1 MSSEVIGKLIT
12 DFNNLNEKC
21 VHLVEENQNL
31 QQENQ
36 ILKEKLQ
43 EKDKQLERLQEREKQ
58 YEKLEQ
64 HVKNLEKQKSEELQQ
79 LRQLEIISQ
88 NLHNNLGIL
97 GSDKND
103 GEQKNDIKI
112 TGEKNKFSTNKND
125 GHNNLGILAS
135 DKTKKNDIKIIEEKN
150 EFLTFLTSSNKNEQ
164 TNHIMDKPPT
174 LSLNNKDVNNSSEY
188 FLNFFDTKKNMEK
201 SKLYSNILVVIGLDF
216 GSISSAFSIYRVVEV
231 PNSSNYSWRLKDTSL
246 DYNNDYSMVVDN
258 SFLKYIYGN
267 AVELFKLHL
276 GGLPDNLKPKLPIE
290 YKKAITDYLKGIGKD
305 IKKEI
310 AGWSGVNYFEN
321 VLLVLTVPA
330 EYSEKDKDIMRECI
344 HNAKLIKNKSSEK
357 LQFITESE
365 AAAIYCT
372 KNELQKYN
380 LLFIGMTFIIVD
392 CGGNTTDISTHE
404 LVKNDLLQLSA
415 IRDFCGCTFID
426 DEFIKLLNVKFETHA
441 IDLLKKNKY
450 YKFRHVVDEYCQ
462 HVKRSFT
469 GDNTE
474 FYYTVDV
481 EKSAPDLLQYVSK
494 ETKEIMEENSWLID
508 LKYNDIKKMFDPF
521 IDRII
526 RLIHIQLSNNR
537 ETCSAIFLIGGFSK
551 NKYLQKRIKQEFY
564 NAVKIISVIDQPK
577 AAISHGAVDYGLL
590 LVNSN
595 LNKLGNEDISSSI
608 LKYTYGIRFNSNWKD
623 DDPPNRKS
631 SDGKISK
638 FISLVKRDTE
648 VTSDQIFTFNFKP
661 ESGQTHAKFEVYYT
675 NEESATYIDEPGMK
689 LLGVLNVDLPDAH
702 LDNRSINFGLTFS
715 PNKITA
721 FARNELNGQKFV
733 TKFCYQ

>member
-1 MSSEVIGKLIT
+1 MSSEVIGRLIT

-21 VHLVEENQNL
+21 VHLVEENQDLKQQNQNL

-43 EKDKQLERLQEREKQ
+43 EKDKQLEKLQERDKQ

-103 GEQKNDIKI
+103 NTDGEQKNDIKI

-125 GHNNLGILAS
+125 GHNNLGIHAS
-135 DKTKKNDIKIIEEKN
+135 DKTKKNDIKIIEEKK
-150 EFLTFLTSSNKNEQ
+150 EFSTFLTSNKNEQ
-164 TNHIMDKPPT
+164 TNHIMDKPPK

-246 DYNNDYSMVVDN
+246 EYNNDY
-258 SFLKYIYGN
+258 I
-267 AVELFKLHL
+267 
-276 GGLPDNLKPKLPIE
+276 
-290 YKKAITDYLKGIGKD
+290 
-305 IKKEI
+305 
-310 AGWSGVNYFEN
+310 
-321 VLLVLTVPA
+321 LTVPA

-404 LVKNDLLQLSA
+404 L
-415 IRDFCGCTFID
+415 
-426 DEFIKLLNVKFETHA
+426 
-441 IDLLKKNKY
+441 
-450 YKFRHVVDEYCQ
+450 
-462 HVKRSFT
+462 
-469 GDNTE
+469 
-474 FYYTVDV
+474 
-481 EKSAPDLLQYVSK
+481 
-494 ETKEIMEENSWLID
+494 
-508 LKYNDIKKMFDPF
+508 
-521 IDRII
+521 
-526 RLIHIQLSNNR
+526 
-537 ETCSAIFLIGGFSK
+537 
-551 NKYLQKRIKQEFY
+551 
-564 NAVKIISVIDQPK
+564 
-577 AAISHGAVDYGLL
+577 
-590 LVNSN
+590 
-595 LNKLGNEDISSSI
+595 
-608 LKYTYGIRFNSNWKD
+608 
-623 DDPPNRKS
+623 
-631 SDGKISK
+631 
-638 FISLVKRDTE
+638 
-648 VTSDQIFTFNFKP
+648 P

-702 LDNRSINFGLTFS
+702 LDNRSIIFGLTFG

>member
-1 MSSEVIGKLIT
+1 MSSEVIGRLIA

-21 VHLVEENQNL
+21 VHLVEENQDLKQQNQNL

-43 EKDKQLERLQEREKQ
+43 EKDKQLEKLQERDKQ

-103 GEQKNDIKI
+103 NTDGEQKNDIKI

-125 GHNNLGILAS
+125 GHNNLGIHAS
-135 DKTKKNDIKIIEEKN
+135 DKTKKNDIKIIEEKK
-150 EFLTFLTSSNKNEQ
+150 EFSTFLTSNKNEQ

-246 DYNNDYSMVVDN
+246 EYDNDYSMVVDN
-258 SFLKYIYGN
+258 SFFKYVYN
-267 AVELFKLHL
+267 VVELFKLHL

-290 YKKAITDYLKGIGKD
+290 YKKAIADYLKGIGKD

-321 VLLVLTVPA
+321 VLLVLTKS
-330 EYSEKDKDIMRECI
+330 Y
-344 HNAKLIKNKSSEK
+344 NLLQNLKLR
-357 LQFITESE
+357 QFIVQ
-365 AAAIYCT
+365 

-415 IRDFCGCTFID
+415 LISDFCGCTFID

-441 IDLLKKNKY
+441 INLLKNNNY
-450 YKFRHVVDEYCQ
+450 YKFRRVVDEYCQ
-462 HVKRSFT
+462 HVKEYFT

-481 EKSAPDLLQYVSK
+481 EESAPDLLQYVSK

-537 ETCSAIFLIGGFSK
+537 ETCSAIFLIGGF
-551 NKYLQKRIKQEFY
+551 I
-564 NAVKIISVIDQPK
+564 IDQPK

-595 LNKLGNEDISSSI
+595 LNKLGNNDISSSI
-608 LKYTYGIRFNSNWKD
+608 LKYTYGIRFNSDWKD

-631 SDGKISK
+631 FDGKISK
-638 FISLVKRDTE
+638 FISL
-648 VTSDQIFTFNFKP
+648 P

-702 LDNRSINFGLTFS
+702 LDNRSINFGLTFG

>member
-97 GSDKND
+97 GSDKTKKNDNTD

-112 TGEKNKFSTNKND
+112 TEEKNKFLTNKND
-125 GHNNLGILAS
+125 EQ
-135 DKTKKNDIKIIEEKN
+135 KNRN
-150 EFLTFLTSSNKNEQ
+150 
-164 TNHIMDKPPT
+164 MGKPPT
-174 LSLNNKDVNNSSEY
+174 LSSNNKGVENSSEY
-188 FLNFFDTKKNMEK
+188 LLNFFNTKKDTEI
-201 SKLYSNILVVIGLDF
+201 SGLYSNIQIVVGLDF
-216 GSISSAFSIYRVVEV
+216 GSISSAFSIYRVTAEV
-231 PNSSNYSWRLKDTSL
+231 PNSFNYSWKQKDTNL
-246 DYNNDYSMVVDN
+246 VYQDNGYSSMIG
-258 SFLKYIYGN
+258 SSIIKYFNFNIVG
-267 AVELFKLHL
+267 LFKLHL

-290 YKKAITDYLKGIGKD
+290 YKKAITDYFKGIGKD
-305 IKKEI
+305 IKNEI
-310 AGWSGVNYFEN
+310 ARSWTGVNYFEN

-330 EYSEKDKDIMRECI
+330 DYSEKDKDILRECT
-344 HNAKLIKNKSSEK
+344 HSGKLIKNKSSEK

-365 AAAIYCT
+365 AAAIYCM

-380 LLFIGMTFIIVD
+380 LLSIGKTFIIVD
-392 CGGNTTDISTHE
+392 CGGSTTDITTHKLVGNNPVQLRVTE
-404 LVKNDLLQLSA
+404 L

-426 DEFIKLLNVKFETHA
+426 KEFIKLLNEKFGMRA
-441 IDLLKKNKY
+441 INLLKKNSFGQ
-450 YKFRHVVDEYCQ
+450 FRCAIYEFFQ
-462 HVKRSFT
+462 HVKEFFT
-469 GDNTE
+469 GNDTE
-474 FYYTVDV
+474 FYYTLDV
-481 EKSAPDLLQYVSK
+481 KEEIPDLLQHVSK
-494 ETKEIMEENSWLID
+494 EIKEIMEANNWLID
-508 LKYNDIKKMFDPF
+508 IKYNEIKKMVDHV

-526 RLIHIQLSNNR
+526 RLIHNQLSNNK
-537 ETCSAIFLIGGFSK
+537 ETCSAMFLVGGFSG
-551 NKYLQKRIKQEFY
+551 NKYLQRRIKKEFH
-564 NAVKIISVIDQPK
+564 NTVKIISVIDRPL

-595 LNKLGNEDISSSI
+595 LNKLGNNDISSSI
-608 LKYTYGIRFNSNWKD
+608 LKYTYGIQFTSDWKD
-623 DDPPNRKS
+623 DDPPNRKT

-638 FISLVKRDTE
+638 FISLVKRGTE

-661 ESGQTHAKFEVYYT
+661 KSGQTHAKFEVYYT
-675 NEESATYIDEPGMK
+675 NEESATYIDEPEMK

-702 LDNRSINFGLTFS
+702 LDNRSINFGLTFG

-721 FARNELNGQKFV
+721 STRNELNGQKFV

>member
-1 MSSEVIGKLIT
+1 MSSEVIGRLIT

-31 QQENQ
+31 KQQNQNLLQENQ

-43 EKDKQLERLQEREKQ
+43 EKDKQFERLQERDKQ

-103 GEQKNDIKI
+103 NTDGEQKNDIKI
-112 TGEKNKFSTNKND
+112 TGEKNEFSTNKND
-125 GHNNLGILAS
+125 GHNNLGIHAS
-135 DKTKKNDIKIIEEKN
+135 DKTKKNDIKIIEEKK
-150 EFLTFLTSSNKNEQ
+150 EFSTFLTSNKNEQ

-246 DYNNDYSMVVDN
+246 EYDNDYSMVVDN
-258 SFLKYIYGN
+258 SFLKYVYN
-267 AVELFKLHL
+267 VVELFKLHL

-290 YKKAITDYLKGIGKD
+290 YKKAIADYLKGIGKD

-392 CGGNTTDISTHE
+392 CGGNTTDITT
-404 LVKNDLLQLSA
+404 LTL
-415 IRDFCGCTFID
+415 
-426 DEFIKLLNVKFETHA
+426 
-441 IDLLKKNKY
+441 
-450 YKFRHVVDEYCQ
+450 
-462 HVKRSFT
+462 
-469 GDNTE
+469 
-474 FYYTVDV
+474 
-481 EKSAPDLLQYVSK
+481 
-494 ETKEIMEENSWLID
+494 
-508 LKYNDIKKMFDPF
+508 
-521 IDRII
+521 
-526 RLIHIQLSNNR
+526 
-537 ETCSAIFLIGGFSK
+537 
-551 NKYLQKRIKQEFY
+551 
-564 NAVKIISVIDQPK
+564 
-577 AAISHGAVDYGLL
+577 
-590 LVNSN
+590 
-595 LNKLGNEDISSSI
+595 
-608 LKYTYGIRFNSNWKD
+608 
-623 DDPPNRKS
+623 
-631 SDGKISK
+631 
-638 FISLVKRDTE
+638 
-648 VTSDQIFTFNFKP
+648 
-661 ESGQTHAKFEVYYT
+661 
-675 NEESATYIDEPGMK
+675 
-689 LLGVLNVDLPDAH
+689 
-702 LDNRSINFGLTFS
+702 LDN
-715 PNKITA
+715 
-721 FARNELNGQKFV
+721 FAS
-733 TKFCYQ
+733 